1 MDWFLYDNGLSH
13 EIINLIKADVLVS
26 VLFLEY
32 FLLLFDDNMVEESE

>member
-13 EIINLIKADVLVS
+13 EIVNLIKTDVLVS

-32 FLLLFDDNMVEESE
+32 FLLLFDDNMDEESE